1 MSAAKRKLTRAER
14 KQIAAAI
21 ARAKSANKFSAQAT
35 IPYLEMYPDG
45 ICHVTGKTYSKAV
58 RFDDLT
64 YRLAQP
70 ETKDRIF
77 SDWCDFHN
85 SFDPSVHFQIS
96 CMNLSTD
103 LTPYQERL
111 RIPRQQNDCDKL
123 GAELEN
129 VMLAQFSKGNN
140 GLLKSRYV
148 VFSVEAD
155 SPKQAKP
162 RLELIE
168 TDVLRSFKK
177 LGTKAYSMDGKE
189 RLTLLHN
196 IFHMDTREQLPI

>member
-77 SDWCDFHN
+77 SDYAT
-85 SFDPSVHFQIS
+85 SIT
-96 CMNLSTD
+96 LS
-103 LTPYQERL
+103 
-111 RIPRQQNDCDKL
+111 IH
-123 GAELEN
+123 
-129 VMLAQFSKGNN
+129 
-140 GLLKSRYV
+140 RY
-148 VFSVEAD
+148 
-155 SPKQAKP
+155 
-162 RLELIE
+162 
-168 TDVLRSFKK
+168 
-177 LGTKAYSMDGKE
+177 
-189 RLTLLHN
+189 
-196 IFHMDTREQLPI
+196 IFRFPV